1 VNVRIRDLLAIRR
14 QVTDQVLLDY
24 LTLVILVPEPGVV
37 TVEQLRKR
45 WGCHQSNV
53 SRRMQALAASGLASV
68 SRGHGFY
75 QVHGI
80 LPPEDWVWPGNLEHG
95 HLHTASRH
103 DRRGNHDHAGHQ
115 SAQR

>member
-24 LTLVILVPEPGVV
+24 LTLVILTPEPGVV
-37 TVEQLRKR
+37 TTEQLREC

-80 LPPEDWVWPGNLEHG
+80 LSLDDW
-95 HLHTASRH
+95 
-103 DRRGNHDHAGHQ
+103 AG
-115 SAQR
+115 SAT